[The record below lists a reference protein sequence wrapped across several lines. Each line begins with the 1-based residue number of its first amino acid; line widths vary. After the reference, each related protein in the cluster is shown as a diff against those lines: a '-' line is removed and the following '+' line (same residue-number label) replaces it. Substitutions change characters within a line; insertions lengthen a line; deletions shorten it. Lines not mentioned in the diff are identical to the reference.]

1 MVENL
6 VLGWRRAF
14 INDAVLD
21 AERCGAWLG
30 GEFGLQSEF
39 GAVHHSF
46 GNDSLESNGVRSIS
60 VDRDFDLLGR
70 QIRLFSVESQ
80 VGR

>member
-1 MVENL
+1 MRSL
-6 VLGWRRAF
+6 MR
-14 INDAVLD
+14 NDAEPGSV
-21 AERCGAWLG
+21 ASSVS
-30 GEFGLQSEF
+30 QSEF